1 MMDLCQSGTVVR
13 PSSSPAGPGHL
24 ATRPQLDDPR
34 HRDAA
39 RSFAAGDDRDWAN
52 RFVWADRTSGRP
64 PTNQAGSRPPARKL
78 GRDVGAF
85 VRRHGWRAY
94 ALPILVVI
102 TVVALT
108 STVGQGHDHPIAPA
122 PGTGSS
128 THGSAGASSAPSGTS
143 RVKVDT
149 GSGAEVL
156 PGDALPPGPAYTTQG
171 KGTFT
176 ILKGIAN
183 PVGHGRL
190 VTYAIEV
197 EDGVTG
203 VDTGAFQRL
212 VLDTLSDPRSW
223 TGSGNLAL
231 QRVDSPDADVRIALT
246 SSMTVRQICG
256 YDQKIE
262 TPASRIGTAQQVPQ
276 CRPVGTRRRSSGQD
290 PPPALHDQPRVQAR
304 PRAHAQLRTCRRL
317 APVMMQ
323 QTITLRENRGAGPKI
338 ASPTPGRTRLA
349 CQEGRGH
356 HLGQAW
362 PGARPVG
369 GSLTEPQRSNG

>member
-1 MMDLCQSGTVVR
+1 VAR
-13 PSSSPAGPGHL
+13 PTSSPADPGHL
-24 ATRPQLDDPR
+24 ATRVRPDDPR

-52 RFVWADRTSGRP
+52 RFVWVERTNGRP
-64 PTNQAGSRPPARKL
+64 PTNPADNRPPSRKL
-78 GRDVGAF
+78 GAGVDAF
-85 VRRHGWRAY
+85 VRRLGWRAY
-94 ALPILVVI
+94 ALPILTVI
-102 TVVALT
+102 TIVALT
-108 STVGQGHDHPIAPA
+108 SEVGQDHHHPA
-122 PGTGSS
+122 SPGVGTSSSGSGTG
-128 THGSAGASSAPSGTS
+128 GAASAPSGTS

-156 PGDALPPGPAYTTQG
+156 PGDALPPGPGYTTQG

-176 ILKGIAN
+176 IVKGIAN

-197 EDGVTG
+197 EDGMTG

-212 VLDTLSDPRSW
+212 VVDTLSDSRSW
-223 TGSGNLAL
+223 TGSGKLAL
-231 QRVDSPDADVRIALT
+231 QRVDSPEADVRIALT

-262 TPASRIGTAQQVPQ
+262 TSCQQEWHGLNQVTLNVARWVRGDVQ
-276 CRPVGTRRRSSGQD
+276 FGQD
-290 PPPALHDQPRVQAR
+290 LTAYRHYMINHEFGHALGHTHSFVCLPNG
-304 PRAHAQLRTCRRL
+304 L

-338 ASPTPGRTRLA
+338 CQPNSWPYPPGVPKKDAVT
-349 CQEGRGH
+349 
-356 HLGQAW
+356 
-362 PGARPVG
+362 
-369 GSLTEPQRSNG
+369 T

>member
-1 MMDLCQSGTVVR
+1 LITIVLCQSGKVVR
-13 PSSSPAGPGHL
+13 PSSSPAEPGHL
-24 ATRPQLDDPR
+24 ATRPRLDDPR

-64 PTNQAGSRPPARKL
+64 PTNLAGSRPPARKL

-108 STVGQGHDHPIAPA
+108 STVGQGHNHPIATA
-122 PGTGSS
+122 PGTSSS
-128 THGSAGASSAPSGTS
+128 THGTAGAASALSGTGG
-143 RVKVDT
+143 VKVDT

-176 ILKGIAN
+176 ILKGISN

-212 VLDTLSDPRSW
+212 VRDTLSDPRSW

-262 TPASRIGTAQQVPQ
+262 TSCQQEWHGLNQVSLNIARWVRGDVQ
-276 CRPVGTRRRSSGQD
+276 FGQD
-290 PPPALHDQPRVQAR
+290 LAAYRHYMINHEFGHALGHTHSFVCLPNG
-304 PRAHAQLRTCRRL
+304 L

-338 ASPTPGRTRLA
+338 CQPNSWPYPPGVAKNDAVT
-349 CQEGRGH
+349 
-356 HLGQAW
+356 
-362 PGARPVG
+362 
-369 GSLTEPQRSNG
+369 T

>member
-1 MMDLCQSGTVVR
+1 MAIVLCQSGSVAR
-13 PSSSPAGPGHL
+13 PTSSPADPGHL
-24 ATRPQLDDPR
+24 ATRPRPDDPR

-52 RFVWADRTSGRP
+52 RFVWVDRTNGRP
-64 PTNQAGSRPPARKL
+64 PTNPVGDRPPSRQRGA
-78 GRDVGAF
+78 GVGDF
-85 VRRHGWRAY
+85 VRRLGWRAY
-94 ALPILVVI
+94 ALPILTVI
-102 TVVALT
+102 TIVTLT
-108 STVGQGHDHPIAPA
+108 SEVGQGHRHPASPGVGA
-122 PGTGSS
+122 SSSSSGTG
-128 THGSAGASSAPSGTS
+128 GATSAPSGTS

-149 GSGAEVL
+149 GSGADVL

-197 EDGVTG
+197 EDGMTG

-212 VLDTLSDPRSW
+212 VVGTLSDPRSW
-223 TGSGNLAL
+223 TGSGKLAL

-262 TPASRIGTAQQVPQ
+262 TSCHQEWHGLNQVTLNVARWVRGDVQ
-276 CRPVGTRRRSSGQD
+276 FGQD
-290 PPPALHDQPRVQAR
+290 LTAYRHYMINHEFGHALGHTHSFVCLPNG
-304 PRAHAQLRTCRRL
+304 L

-338 ASPTPGRTRLA
+338 CQPNSWPYPPGVPKKDAVT
-349 CQEGRGH
+349 
-356 HLGQAW
+356 
-362 PGARPVG
+362 
-369 GSLTEPQRSNG
+369 T